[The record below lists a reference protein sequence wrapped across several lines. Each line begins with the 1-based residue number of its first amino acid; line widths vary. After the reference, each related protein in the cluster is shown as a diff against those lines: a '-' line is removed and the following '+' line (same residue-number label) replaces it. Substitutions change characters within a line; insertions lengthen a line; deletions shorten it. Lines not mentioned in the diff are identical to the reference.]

1 MDNLKGNLD
10 IHLEEDHLGAPLP
23 SSQVSACSAASHLS
37 YHDSPRSQP
46 LALAPEVE
54 EEMSA
59 GAISSPSSP
68 KRSLGLLRRNEPLSS
83 GHWNSLFLHRLP
95 PASPSSP
102 GLAVTLTPPPPDSAQ
117 QLFEVSE
124 APLGDAVL
132 NPVTNRQ
139 LVNSNT
145 N

>member
-1 MDNLKGNLD
+1 MILVMNNLKGNLD

-46 LALAPEVE
+46 LALTPEVE

-83 GHWNSLFLHRLP
+83 SRWNSLFLHRLP

-102 GLAVTLTPPPPDSAQ
+102 GLAVTLTPPPPDSVA
-117 QLFEVSE
+117 S
-124 APLGDAVL
+124 LGVAVL
-132 NPVTNRQ
+132 DLVTNRQ

>member
-1 MDNLKGNLD
+1 MILVMNNLKGNLD

-59 GAISSPSSP
+59 WQDFG
-68 KRSLGLLRRNEPLSS
+68 
-83 GHWNSLFLHRLP
+83 
-95 PASPSSP
+95 
-102 GLAVTLTPPPPDSAQ
+102 Q
-117 QLFEVSE
+117 
-124 APLGDAVL
+124 
-132 NPVTNRQ
+132 NRATMAGSWHGRYFFI
-139 LVNSNT
+139 NIYG
-145 N
+145 

>member
-1 MDNLKGNLD
+1 MNNLKGNLD

-59 GAISSPSSP
+59 GAILSPSSP
-68 KRSLGLLRRNEPLSS
+68 KRSLGLLRRNVVDGAP
-83 GHWNSLFLHRLP
+83 
-95 PASPSSP
+95 
-102 GLAVTLTPPPPDSAQ
+102 Q
-117 QLFEVSE
+117 EVDFF
-124 APLGDAVL
+124 GRV
-132 NPVTNRQ
+132 
-139 LVNSNT
+139 
-145 N
+145 

>member
-1 MDNLKGNLD
+1 MNNLKGNLD

-59 GAISSPSSP
+59 GAVSSPSPP
-68 KRSLGLLRRNEPLSS
+68 KRSLGLLRRNEATVGSGAIEATWLHFSAKAGAPQGSHFGGGGGEGGLPGRRWRRSQWERPLR
-83 GHWNSLFLHRLP
+83 GLRAGLFH
-95 PASPSSP
+95 
-102 GLAVTLTPPPPDSAQ
+102 
-117 QLFEVSE
+117 
-124 APLGDAVL
+124 
-132 NPVTNRQ
+132 PVESFTC
-139 LVNSNT
+139 S
-145 N
+145 

>member
-1 MDNLKGNLD
+1 MNNLKGNLD

-46 LALAPEVE
+46 LASTPEVE

-59 GAISSPSSP
+59 GAISSPSLP

-83 GHWNSLFLHRLP
+83 SPISPL
-95 PASPSSP
+95 PASCVPIVPWPGCHSHPSPSRFY
-102 GLAVTLTPPPPDSAQ
+102 GSFGHLVTDWSDLSRKDRS
-117 QLFEVSE
+117 LVVSM
-124 APLGDAVL
+124 ASF
-132 NPVTNRQ
+132 R
-139 LVNSNT
+139 
-145 N
+145 